1 MDYNIEVFVI
11 MFVWSFVNRLL
22 LNYNL
27 EGNYFDENSAVVY
40 HSQAVLVFGILAL
53 LFLISTLIFVYLT
66 IKSLKNQK
74 KTKSNC

>member
-1 MDYNIEVFVI
+1 
-11 MFVWSFVNRLL
+11 

-40 HSQAVLVFGILAL
+40 HSQAVLVFGMLAL
-53 LFLISTLIFVYLT
+53 LFLICSLIFVYLT

-74 KTKSNC
+74 KSKSN